1 MKNWVRRV
9 QLCHTFLCCFTVP
22 FFRVSLCSSHTFLLY
37 QPCVIW
43 AEYLFSD
50 LVKTRTLSRSSV
62 SECCSG
68 PKNLWQEQLILV
80 SSDLIFNVP
89 VLRFYILKKF
99 RILFKATYGYNNL
112 YFAIFSLLSFS
123 HRLWKTGVFADCGP
137 NGLSHRGAVLL
148 RPSHRLMLCRLLPGY
163 SLINPNLYNW
173 NLYDYQLII
182 KLEANWV

>member
-50 LVKTRTLSRSSV
+50 LVKIRTLSRSSV

-80 SSDLIFNVP
+80 SSDQIFNVP
-89 VLRFYILKKF
+89 VLRLAIIIYILRSF
-99 RILFKATYGYNNL
+99 HCCHSHTDSERPGSQQTVDQMGSRIEGQCC
-112 YFAIFSLLSFS
+112 
-123 HRLWKTGVFADCGP
+123 CGP
-137 NGLSHRGAVLL
+137 
-148 RPSHRLMLCRLLPGY
+148 
-163 SLINPNLYNW
+163 LIG
-173 NLYDYQLII
+173 
-182 KLEANWV
+182 